1 VVAFISLQEVS
12 YTYNGRKEAAV
23 KNISLNIEEGE
34 KISLTGLNGS
44 GKSTLARLM
53 LGLLKPQAGKIVL
66 DGLPL
71 GKYSL
76 VKIGEKVGYVVQNPS
91 QMLFNTSVFNEI
103 AFGLKWKGKRK
114 DEVYHL
120 CKKYLEFFELWH
132 LRDKL
137 PFNLSE
143 GQKQLVVICAVLA
156 LQPRYLILDE
166 PTKSID
172 TFRKKRLKDILQE
185 IWSLGT
191 GIMVISHDMDFLAD
205 FDGRRI
211 HMVKGEVVEDA
222 RRYQN

>member
-1 VVAFISLQEVS
+1 MAFISMQGVS
-12 YTYNGRKEAAV
+12 YTYNGRKEAAA
-23 KNISLNIEEGE
+23 KNISLNIEERE

-44 GKSTLARLM
+44 GKSTLARLI
-53 LGLLKPQAGKIVL
+53 LGLLKPQAGNIAL

-71 GKYSL
+71 GEYSL

-103 AFGLKWKGKRK
+103 AFGLKWKGKDR
-114 DEVYHL
+114 DEVFRL

-132 LRDKL
+132 LRDEL

-172 TFRKKRLKDILQE
+172 TFRKKRLKGILQE
-185 IWSLGT
+185 IWRRGT
-191 GIMVISHDMDFLAD
+191 GIMVISHDMEFLTA

-222 RRYQN
+222 GRYQN

>member
-1 VVAFISLQEVS
+1 VAFISLQEVS

-23 KNISLNIEEGE
+23 KNITLNIEEGE
-34 KISLTGLNGS
+34 KIALTGLNGS
-44 GKSTLARLM
+44 GKSTLAKLI
-53 LGLLKPQAGKIVL
+53 LGLLKPQAGNIVL

-76 VKIGEKVGYVVQNPS
+76 VKIGEKIGYVVQNPS

-103 AFGLKWKGKRK
+103 AFGLKWKGKGK
-114 DEVYHL
+114 DEVFHL

-132 LRDKL
+132 LRDEL

-156 LQPRYLILDE
+156 LQPRFLILDE

-185 IWSLGT
+185 IWRLGT
-191 GIMVISHDMDFLAD
+191 GIMVISHDKEFLTAYG
-205 FDGRRI
+205 GRRI

-222 RRYQN
+222 GRYQN